1 MGQRAC
7 PALILSH
14 KLVLERRVV
23 MLGRKPDKERIVKA
37 WIMLLLALSLP
48 VAAVAEEAKET
59 KEGEAPK
66 VNYITLSPPFVGNYG
81 LDGTAKLKV
90 YKADVALRVT
100 GDEAT
105 KLVKANEPLIRNQ
118 LVALFAQQTTEAMNN
133 VESKEKLRQ
142 EALKQT
148 QQVMNDETGKPVVE
162 DLLFNNLIIQ

>member
-1 MGQRAC
+1 MKGQRAC
-7 PALILSH
+7 PALIGRH
-14 KLVLERRVV
+14 KLVLARRVD
-23 MLGRKPDKERIVKA
+23 MLGRKPDKERSVKA

-48 VAAVAEEAKET
+48 VAAVAEEAKE
-59 KEGEAPK
+59 GEAPK
-66 VNYITLSPPFVGNYG
+66 VSYITLSPPFVGNYG
-81 LDGTAKLKV
+81 LDGTPKLKV

-100 GDEAT
+100 GDEAA

-133 VESKEKLRQ
+133 VEAKEKLRQ

-148 QQVMNDETGKPVVE
+148 RQVMSDETGKPVVE

>member
-1 MGQRAC
+1 
-7 PALILSH
+7 
-14 KLVLERRVV
+14 

-37 WIMLLLALSLP
+37 WIMLMLALSLP
-48 VAAVAEEAKET
+48 VAAMAEEA

-66 VNYITLSPPFVGNYG
+66 VSYITLSPPFVGNYG
-81 LDGTAKLKV
+81 LDGTPKLKV

-105 KLVKANEPLIRNQ
+105 KAVKANEPLIRNQ
-118 LVALFAQQTTEAMNN
+118 LVALFAQQTTETMNN
-133 VESKEKLRQ
+133 VEAKEKLRQ

>member
-1 MGQRAC
+1 
-7 PALILSH
+7 
-14 KLVLERRVV
+14 
-23 MLGRKPDKERIVKA
+23 MLGHKPDKERIVKA

-48 VAAVAEEAKET
+48 VVAAAEEAKEA

-81 LDGTAKLKV
+81 LDGTPKLKV

-100 GDEAT
+100 GEDAT

-118 LVALFAQQTTEAMNN
+118 LVALFAQQSTETMNN
-133 VESKEKLRQ
+133 VEAKEKLRQ